1 MRRLSLWILFLAIAG
16 SAILVLLFPSI
27 ALIGLGRVR
36 GEAFFEGRP
45 TDYWARAL
53 NGEAFLGQAAPAG
66 DFGQTLR
73 AGGAAAVPVVCELI
87 ERPEPKLRLQGLS
100 VLALMGAE
108 AASATP
114 ALAKVLQTEGE
125 TACFIL
131 AAKTLAKL
139 NPGLATTE
147 LSAIVG
153 NKADQGDRRS
163 WALVGLQELAPNC
176 SAAAPILD
184 ELARDRNEDVLL
196 RVAAIA
202 VLTRL
207 GRPSEALVTILCDTA
222 LTEQTPAGVQALQI
236 LGEMGPAARSAVPAL
251 IKLLERP
258 NLPMAGLPFGPPHR
272 QAVVES
278 LGMIGPDA
286 SPALPAL
293 LATLQISNLLVRTEV
308 ALALAR
314 IGPAAK
320 RAVASRDALWG
331 SSIVLLGAVRSSYL
345 ATPPLVERARKLWV
359 PADVKTRKGIH
370 DAIALIDPVSA
381 GERQA
386 GLKGF

>member
-1 MRRLSLWILFLAIAG
+1 MFLAMAG
-16 SAILVLLFPSI
+16 SAILTLLFPTI
-27 ALIGLGRVR
+27 ALIGLGHAR

-53 NGEAFLGQAAPAG
+53 KGEAFLGQAPPAG
-66 DFGQTLR
+66 DFGQRLR
-73 AGGAAAVPVVCELI
+73 DGGAGAVPVVCELI
-87 ERPEPKLRLQGLS
+87 ERPEPALRLQGLS

-108 AASATP
+108 AESAEA
-114 ALAKVLQTEGE
+114 ALTKVLQTEGE
-125 TACFIL
+125 TACFVL
-131 AAKTLAKL
+131 ATQTLAKL
-139 NPGLATTE
+139 NPDLATTE
-147 LSAIVG
+147 LSAIAG
-153 NKADQGDRRS
+153 NKADKGDRRS

-176 SAAAPILD
+176 RAAGPILG
-184 ELARDRNEDVLL
+184 ELARDPNENVLL
-196 RVAAIA
+196 RVAAIG

-207 GRPSEALVTILCDTA
+207 GRPAEDLVTILCETI

-258 NLPMAGLPFGPPHR
+258 NLPMAGFPFGPPHR
-272 QAVVES
+272 QAVVEC

-293 LATLQISNLLVRTEV
+293 LATLKISNLLVRTEV

-314 IGPAAK
+314 IGRAAK
-320 RAVASRDALWG
+320 RAVDSRDARWG
-331 SSIVLLGAVRSSYL
+331 SSIVLLSSVRPSYL
-345 ATPPLVERARKLWV
+345 ATPALVERARKLWV
-359 PADVKTRKGIH
+359 PADLTIRQKIH
-370 DAIALIDPVSA
+370 DAIATIDPVSA
-381 GERQA
+381 REPQA